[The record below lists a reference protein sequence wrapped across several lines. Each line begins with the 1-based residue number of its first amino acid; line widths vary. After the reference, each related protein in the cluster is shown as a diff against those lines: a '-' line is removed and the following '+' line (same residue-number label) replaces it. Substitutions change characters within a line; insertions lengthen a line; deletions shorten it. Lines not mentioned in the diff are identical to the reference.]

1 MKRVILFPL
10 LLLALV
16 GCTHKKYVANIELQK
31 HVIDTSGLQKYDL
44 VIGIQFKD
52 ETSAETTKAIK
63 GDLALEVSSW
73 FVNSL
78 REDDIFKRV
87 VNLNKDKGQ
96 EVDVILKGIIK
107 SIKMEAPGISGG
119 SKALAIFY
127 GVAPVLEFFSSKK
140 NVKSSATIK
149 FQLIEPKTYNLLWSK
164 VLEESVTEKITLS
177 KSRKLIVDSIT
188 KTVEAVLIE
197 TEFPQELNKLAL
209 TARPA
214 VTDVIKTARPEIET
228 EIDTSIQRE
237 PVSQRWAVII
247 GISDYRDSRIPP
259 LRYASSDARSF
270 YSWIIS
276 PKGGRYPP
284 ARVKL
289 MVNEQATGH
298 NIKDSLFVWLQQAIE
313 EDMVLIFF
321 AGHGSPESPDSP
333 GNLFLLPYDIQYDN
347 IATTGFPMW
356 DIETALKRF
365 VKAKKVVVMADA
377 CHAGGVGQAYD
388 IARRADRG
396 IKTNPISSALQNLS
410 VIGDGIAVI
419 TASDDKQF
427 SQESE
432 KWGGGHGVFS
442 HFLLKGLK
450 GGADYNQDN
459 RVTLGE
465 IIPYLSEQVRRATKN
480 AQSPTVA
487 GKFDPA
493 LSIER

>member
-1 MKRVILFPL
+1 MKRVILFSI
-10 LLLALV
+10 LLALL
-16 GCTHKKYVANIELQK
+16 GCTHKKYVANIELKK
-31 HVIDTSGLQKYDL
+31 HVIDSSGLSKYDM

-52 ETSAETTKAIK
+52 ESSRETTKAIK
-63 GDLALEVSSW
+63 GDIASDVSSW
-73 FVNSL
+73 LVNSL
-78 REDDIFKRV
+78 REDEIFKKV
-87 VNLNKDKGQ
+87 VNLNKDKGE
-96 EVDVILKGIIK
+96 EVDVILKGLIK

-140 NVKSSATIK
+140 NIKSSATIK

-177 KSRKLIVDSIT
+177 KSRRLILASIT
-188 KTVEAVLIE
+188 KTVEAVLTE
-197 TEFPQELNKLAL
+197 TEFPQELNKVAL
-209 TARPA
+209 TVRPA
-214 VTDVIKTARPEIET
+214 VTDVTKKVRPEIET
-228 EIDTSIQRE
+228 EIDTSLQRE
-237 PVSQRWAVII
+237 PVAQRWAVII
-247 GISDYRDSRIPP
+247 GISAYRDSRIPS
-259 LRYASSDARSF
+259 LRYASADAQSV
-270 YSWIIS
+270 YNWLTS
-276 PKGGRYPP
+276 PEGGRYPP
-284 ARVKL
+284 TRVKL
-289 MVNEQATGH
+289 MVNEQATGL
-298 NIKDSLFVWLQQAIE
+298 NIKDALFVWLQQAIE

-321 AGHGSPESPDSP
+321 AGHGSPDSPDSP
-333 GNLFLLPYDIQYDN
+333 DNLFLLPYDVQYDN

-396 IKTNPISSALQNLS
+396 IKINPISSALQNLS
-410 VIGDGIAVI
+410 IVGDGIAVI

-442 HFLLKGLK
+442 YFLLKGLK
-450 GGADYNQDN
+450 GEADYNKDN

-465 IIPYLSEQVRRATKN
+465 IIPYLSEQVRRATRN

-493 LSIER
+493 LSIEK